1 MGQVEKGEIE
11 MTMPRVKV
19 ACVAAVMQKA
29 MHSNTMGVWAIDWL
43 KEFCEEQPALATHM
57 CAWIDHYHCEE
68 GDKLIEGMLTSM
80 TAMIGIMVKSM
91 ESQIECDELIEELGV

>member
-1 MGQVEKGEIE
+1 MEQVEKGEIE

-19 ACVAAVMQKA
+19 ACLAAVMQKA
-29 MHSNTMGVWAIDWL
+29 MHSNTMGVWAIEWL

-57 CAWIDHYHCEE
+57 CAWIDHCEE
-68 GDKLIEGMLTSM
+68 GGKLTEGMLTSM